1 MKAVICIFQKY
12 VPRVFM
18 FCSCSLSIYQHL
30 KPCLCLKTCYQESLA
45 LCWSALTFCECQF
58 LQVCLCSLFA
68 PTGPG
73 ASSNPCSDS
82 YRGPRA
88 NSEVEVK
95 SVVNFIKNH
104 GNIRAFLTLHSYSQL
119 LMYPYGYKC
128 TKPADYAELVRHND
142 LALASSVL
150 PSWLSILKCYS
161 EISG

>member
-1 MKAVICIFQKY
+1 MLC
-12 VPRVFM
+12 R
-18 FCSCSLSIYQHL
+18 SGLSIYQDL
-30 KPCLCLKTCYQESLA
+30 RPCPWLKTCAWESPA
-45 LCWSALTFCECQF
+45 LCGSALTFHECQL
-58 LQVCLCSLFA
+58 LQVCLCSLLT

-82 YRGPRA
+82 YRGPSA
-88 NSEVEVK
+88 NSEVEVR

-128 TKPADYAELVRHND
+128 TQPADYAELVRHND
-142 LALASSVL
+142 LALASSL
-150 PSWLSILKCYS
+150 LSSWLSVLKHCC